1 VSPRSRGGCVTI
13 AGVFGAS
20 DGDIVA
26 ATERLLIRPWRPDE
40 VDRFYDMRRRMAVAR
55 WIGGRPLTNRRD
67 AIALLER
74 LRAELALD
82 PRFGA
87 WAIVDRRT
95 QIPAGTVLLKAL
107 PDGDGEV
114 EIGWHL
120 HPDSWGRGFA
130 TEAATAMLARGFA
143 LGLDE
148 IWAVTHPDNRRSIRV
163 CRKLGM
169 TELGPTHRWYHE
181 PSVMFWAAIKPG
193 QQPSIKPDP
202 PARFK
207 ARE

>member
-1 VSPRSRGGCVTI
+1 M
-13 AGVFGAS
+13 AGVVDTSG
-20 DGDIVA
+20 GDIVA
-26 ATERLLIRPWRPDE
+26 ATERLVIRPWRPDE

-87 WAIVDRRT
+87 WAIVDRGT

-130 TEAATAMLARGFA
+130 TEAATAILARGFA

-169 TELGPTHRWYHE
+169 TELGLTHRWYHE
-181 PSVMFWAAIKPG
+181 PSVMFWAAAKPG
-193 QQPSIKPDP
+193 QQPSIKPDQ
-202 PARFK
+202 PASIK
-207 ARE
+207 ARD

>member
-1 VSPRSRGGCVTI
+1 MVDV
-13 AGVFGAS
+13 VNAS

-26 ATERLLIRPWRPDE
+26 ATERLLIRPWHPDE
-40 VDRFYDMRRRMAVAR
+40 VDRFYDMRRRMTVAR

-74 LRAELALD
+74 LGAELALD

-87 WAIVDRRT
+87 WAVVDRRT

-107 PDGDGEV
+107 PAGDGEV

-120 HPDSWGRGFA
+120 HPDSWGQGFA
-130 TEAATAMLARGFA
+130 TEAATAILARGFA

-163 CRKLGM
+163 CQKLGM
-169 TELGPTHRWYHE
+169 TELGLTHRWYHE
-181 PSVMFWAAIKPG
+181 PSVMFWAAAKPG
-193 QQPSIKPDP
+193 QQPSIKPDQ
-202 PARFK
+202 PARV
-207 ARE
+207 RPRD

>member
-1 VSPRSRGGCVTI
+1 MVDT
-13 AGVFGAS
+13 S

-26 ATERLLIRPWRPDE
+26 ATQRLLIRPWHPDE

-74 LRAELALD
+74 LGAELALD

-87 WAIVDRRT
+87 WAVVDRRT

-120 HPDSWGRGFA
+120 HPDSWGLGFA
-130 TEAATAMLARGFA
+130 TEAATAILARGFA

-163 CRKLGM
+163 CQKLGM
-169 TELGPTHRWYHE
+169 TELGLTHRWYHE
-181 PSVMFWAAIKPG
+181 PSVMFWAAAKPS
-193 QQPSIKPDP
+193 QRPSIKPDQ
-202 PARFK
+202 PARIR
-207 ARE
+207 ARA

>member
-1 VSPRSRGGCVTI
+1 M
-13 AGVFGAS
+13 AGVVDTSG
-20 DGDIVA
+20 GDIVA
-26 ATERLLIRPWRPDE
+26 ATERLVIRPWRPDE

-87 WAIVDRRT
+87 WAIVDRGT

-130 TEAATAMLARGFA
+130 TEAATAILARGFA

-163 CRKLGM
+163 CGKLGM
-169 TELGPTHRWYHE
+169 TELGLTHRWYHE
-181 PSVMFWAAIKPG
+181 PSVMFWAAAKPG
-193 QQPSIKPDP
+193 QQPSIKPDQ
-202 PARFK
+202 PASIK
-207 ARE
+207 ARD

>member
-1 VSPRSRGGCVTI
+1 MVDV
-13 AGVFGAS
+13 VNAS

-26 ATERLLIRPWRPDE
+26 ATERLLIRPWHPDE
-40 VDRFYDMRRRMAVAR
+40 VDRFFDMRRRMAVAR

-74 LRAELALD
+74 LGAELALD

-87 WAIVDRRT
+87 WAVVDRRT
-95 QIPAGTVLLKAL
+95 QVPAGTVLLKAL

-120 HPDSWGRGFA
+120 HPDSWGQGFA
-130 TEAATAMLARGFA
+130 IEAATAILARGFA

-163 CRKLGM
+163 CQKLGM
-169 TELGPTHRWYHE
+169 TELGLTHRWYHE
-181 PSVMFWAAIKPG
+181 PSVMFWAAAKPS
-193 QQPSIKPDP
+193 QQPSIKPDR
-202 PARFK
+202 PARIR
-207 ARE
+207 ARD

>member
-1 VSPRSRGGCVTI
+1 MTD
-13 AGVFGAS
+13 VFDTS
-20 DGDIVA
+20 DGEIVA
-26 ATERLLIRPWRPDE
+26 ATERLLIRPWHLDE

-55 WIGGRPLTNRRD
+55 WIGGRPLSNRRD
-67 AIALLER
+67 AIAVLER
-74 LRAELALD
+74 HRAELALD

-87 WAIVDRRT
+87 WAIVERST
-95 QIPAGTVLLKAL
+95 QMPVGTVLVKAL

-130 TEAATAMLARGFA
+130 TEAAAAMLARGFA

-148 IWAVTHPDNRRSIRV
+148 IWVVTHPDNRRSIRV
-163 CRKLGM
+163 CRKIGM
-169 TELGPTHRWYHE
+169 TELGLTHRWYHE
-181 PSVMFWAAIKPG
+181 PSLMFWAAAKSD
-193 QQPSIKPDP
+193 QQPSIKPDQ
-202 PARFK
+202 PARIK